1 MKKPRLEKLS
11 KDMKRAR
18 SKSEAPE
25 DDDPLFVRSLAK
37 AFHILEA
44 FRQPGGNLGLA
55 QLCEMT
61 GYDKSTVQR
70 FVHTLERI
78 GYLERD
84 PETRKCG
91 ISLKVLDLS
100 YAYLR
105 THQLVSKAFPYLVH
119 LRQKTDETVNLCVLS
134 GADTVYVSR
143 IVGSHIL
150 NTDIMVGSRLP
161 SYRTAPGLSI
171 MSQMRQPEV
180 LEILESVQLEKNYNI
195 PELLDRID
203 RVGKDGYALT
213 VEEIFPNDM
222 SVACPIVSHHRV
234 LGAVSIGCSTLRRKP
249 EDVVNDFVPLLRG
262 VAHSLSNL

>member
-1 MKKPRLEKLS
+1 MKKA
-11 KDMKRAR
+11 RA
-18 SKSEAPE
+18 EADASG

-44 FRQPGGNLGLA
+44 FKQPGGNLGLA
-55 QLCEMT
+55 QLCEIT

-91 ISLKVLDLS
+91 ISLKVLELS
-100 YAYLR
+100 HAYLR

-119 LRQKTDETVNLCVLS
+119 LRQKTDETVNLCVLD

-171 MSQMRQPEV
+171 MSQMPQPEV
-180 LEILESVQLEKNYNI
+180 LAILESVRLDENYTVPGI
-195 PELLDRID
+195 MKRID
-203 RVGKDGYALT
+203 RVGKESYALT

-222 SVACPIVSHHRV
+222 SVACPIVSHNRAI
-234 LGAVSIGCSTLRRKP
+234 GAVSIGCSTLRRKP